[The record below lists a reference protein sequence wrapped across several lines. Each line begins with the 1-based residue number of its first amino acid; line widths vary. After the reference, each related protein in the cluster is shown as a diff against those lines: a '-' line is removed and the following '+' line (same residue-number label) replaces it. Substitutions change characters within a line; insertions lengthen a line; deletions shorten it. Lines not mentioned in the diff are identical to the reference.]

1 MTVRLRPHHLN
12 CLLTY
17 IGEGYSPAFTA
28 NYDVIAGR
36 IGAGEDIL
44 VVDGPDDICAPLL
57 NEREPHCLGESV
69 VERDRLA
76 AVELGNLLAHQ
87 IGRGVVLRLDA
98 PTLAALREAFS
109 LGRTRAACQGCEW
122 QSLCTSIAARG
133 YEGARILAPELPRKR

>member
-36 IGAGEDIL
+36 IGAGEEVL

-57 NEREPHCLGESV
+57 GEREPHCLGESV

-76 AVELGNLLAHQ
+76 AVDLGYLLARP
-87 IGRGVVLRLDA
+87 IGMGVNLHLDA
-98 PTLAALREAFS
+98 PMMTALREAFS

-133 YEGARILAPELPRKR
+133 YEGARI